1 MKKAIL
7 ATKVGMTQ
15 IFGENGELTP
25 VTVLQAGPCVVTQVK
40 TVEND
45 GYSAVQ
51 VGFVDKREKLV
62 NKCQKGHFE
71 KAGVSYKRYVRE
83 LKLDNAEEM
92 KPGEEILISSREGGD
107 YFCRVEEL
115 EPEYVSAKIL
125 EEWENKEL
133 PARIHLFQGLP
144 KGDKMELIIQKAV
157 ELGAYRV
164 VPVSMKRSVVKLDAK
179 KADAKRKRWNAVS
192 ESAAK
197 QSKRSLIPEVAPLMT
212 YKEAVKE
219 AAGYDMVLL
228 PYESADGIRKTREL
242 LASVKPGTDIA
253 VFIGPEGGFEDEE
266 VELARENGAEI
277 VTLGK
282 RILRTETAGLCMLSA
297 LMLQLE
303 V

>member
-1 MKKAIL
+1 M
-7 ATKVGMTQ
+7 
-15 IFGENGELTP
+15 
-25 VTVLQAGPCVVTQVK
+25 
-40 TVEND
+40 
-45 GYSAVQ
+45 
-51 VGFVDKREKLV
+51 
-62 NKCQKGHFE
+62 
-71 KAGVSYKRYVRE
+71 
-83 LKLDNAEEM
+83 
-92 KPGEEILISSREGGD
+92 
-107 YFCRVEEL
+107 
-115 EPEYVSAKIL
+115 
-125 EEWENKEL
+125 
-133 PARIHLFQGLP
+133 
-144 KGDKMELIIQKAV
+144 
-157 ELGAYRV
+157 

-219 AAGYDMVLL
+219 VAGYDMVLL